1 LLLLAVVS
9 IVMMTLDHRYQATE
23 SLRSLLN
30 SVAYP
35 LRAITDLPNELGDM
49 ASTTFV
55 SRGSL
60 QEENQTL
67 QIQNELLKAK
77 LQKYTAL
84 EAENTQLRKL
94 LKSVQEN
101 QNELNRAI
109 VAEILSTD
117 LDPFRRQVVLSKG
130 SDDDVYVGQPIISAE
145 GVMGQ
150 VIQVSAFSSIAMLI
164 TDPSHALPVQ
174 VNRNGVRAIAT
185 GEPHKNQL
193 KLLHQPN
200 NTDIVVGD
208 ELVTSGL
215 GCVFP
220 SGYPVGK
227 VIDVNINPSLPFAQI
242 TVEPSALLDR
252 HRQVLLVWPDTKHLG
267 GKSGCAGLLSKEL
280 HK

>member
-1 LLLLAVVS
+1 MILAVVS
-9 IVMMTLDHRYQATE
+9 IVLMTLDHRYQATDN
-23 SLRSLLN
+23 LRSFLN
-30 SVAYP
+30 GVAYP
-35 LRAITDLPNELGDM
+35 LRTITDLPNELGDM

-55 SRGSL
+55 SRSTL
-60 QEENQTL
+60 QEQNQTL
-67 QIQNELLKAK
+67 QVQNELLKAK

-101 QNELNRAI
+101 QNQLNRAI

-193 KLLHQPN
+193 RLLHQPN

-220 SGYPVGK
+220 AGYPVGK

-242 TVEPSALLDR
+242 TVETSALLDR
-252 HRQVLLVWPDTKHLG
+252 HRQVLLVWPDSKRLG
-267 GKSGCAGLLSKEL
+267 GKSGCANLLSKDQ